1 MASLRLQTDAVN
13 SSLRDQAPLSMQT
26 CGHQWPTSRQGGG
39 PTKPQHAL
47 RDDGIKDS
55 VAAAPY

>member
-1 MASLRLQTDAVN
+1 MASLRLQT
-13 SSLRDQAPLSMQT
+13 SLRDQAPLSMQT